1 MSPDRIEIKDLR
13 LHCIIGTNEEERHQA
28 QDVLLNLTLFT
39 DTRRAGQ
46 TDDLADTVNY
56 QTLTE
61 RLAEHVERSHYFLL
75 EALAASIA
83 HLCLAEAGVE
93 RVIVQVEKPGA
104 LRRARSAGV
113 VIERTQTVRTQINAG
128 CAR

>member
-1 MSPDRIEIKDLR
+1 MNLDRIVIKDLR
-13 LHCIIGTNEEERHQA
+13 LRCIIGTNEEERHQP

-46 TDDLADTVNY
+46 SDDLADTVNY
-56 QTLTE
+56 QTLTD
-61 RLAEHVERSHYFLL
+61 RIAAQVEKSHYFLL

-83 HLCLAEAGVE
+83 HLCLAEVGVE

-113 VIERTQTVRTQINAG
+113 VVDRTQIANG
-128 CAR
+128 

>member
-1 MSPDRIEIKDLR
+1 MSLDHIEIKDLR
-13 LHCIIGTNEEERHQA
+13 LRCIIGSNEEERHQA
-28 QDVLLNLTLFT
+28 QDVVINLTLFT

-46 TDDLADTVNY
+46 SDDLADTVNY
-56 QTLTE
+56 QTLTD
-61 RLAEHVERSHYFLL
+61 RLAEHVEQSHYFLL

-113 VIERTQTVRTQINAG
+113 VIERSAADG
-128 CAR
+128 

>member
-1 MSPDRIEIKDLR
+1 MSLDRIEIKDLR
-13 LHCIIGTNEEERHQA
+13 LRCIIGTHEEERRQA
-28 QDVLLNLTLFT
+28 QDVLINLTLFT

-56 QTLTE
+56 QTLTD
-61 RLAEHVERSHYFLL
+61 RLAEHVEGSHYFLL

-83 HLCLAEAGVE
+83 HLCLAESGVK

-113 VIERTQTVRTQINAG
+113 VIERSAADG
-128 CAR
+128 

>member
-1 MSPDRIEIKDLR
+1 MSLDRIEIKDLR
-13 LHCIIGTNEEERHQA
+13 LRCIIGSNEEERHQP

-46 TDDLADTVNY
+46 SDDLADTVNY

-61 RLAEHVERSHYFLL
+61 RLAEHVEGSHYFLL

-83 HLCLAEAGVE
+83 HLCLAEASVQ

-113 VIERTQTVRTQINAG
+113 VIERSAADG
-128 CAR
+128 